1 MESASFGLGHVDPSP
16 DSNLAIGLAMLYD
29 VPKGTTFYYDETNN
43 IRKFWLTPDDFN
55 AGHNKDFILGGVS
68 YPDDGFK
75 GESYDSL
82 KKSIQL
88 QKTAK
93 EIKFAHVCKKGS
105 DFLTCLKS
113 GKLLSFFRWLCDSNL
128 TVHYTAVNHLYF
140 ALADIIDTIEHPFV
154 SSLIAFGLKRELY
167 LLFQQHY
174 AEFYKHLYRYEFPNV
189 KESDVK
195 DFFQFFLDAISNHAE
210 ERVSSELIEVLKA
223 GKQQKELLFL
233 SDNPERTIID
243 CYDIFYLNRILYIK
257 DAEHIFDMED
267 TIVENINANAI
278 YRGLRNFKFIDSQ
291 NDFLIQVSDCIVG
304 LIGRFYEYLNMTNEQ
319 KIKHDMQGLD
329 KIQEETFNCFR
340 KYMIGADRRGMA
352 YSQMVLCPSII
363 DVAKDVLYSG
373 LM

>member
-1 MESASFGLGHVDPSP
+1 M
-16 DSNLAIGLAMLYD
+16 
-29 VPKGTTFYYDETNN
+29 
-43 IRKFWLTPDDFN
+43 
-55 AGHNKDFILGGVS
+55 
-68 YPDDGFK
+68 
-75 GESYDSL
+75 
-82 KKSIQL
+82 
-88 QKTAK
+88 
-93 EIKFAHVCKKGS
+93 
-105 DFLTCLKS
+105 
-113 GKLLSFFRWLCDSNL
+113 
-128 TVHYTAVNHLYF
+128 
-140 ALADIIDTIEHPFV
+140 
-154 SSLIAFGLKRELY
+154 
-167 LLFQQHY
+167 
-174 AEFYKHLYRYEFPNV
+174 
-189 KESDVK
+189 
-195 DFFQFFLDAISNHAE
+195 
-210 ERVSSELIEVLKA
+210 LKA

-267 TIVENINANAI
+267 TIVENINANAT